1 MSTWWSRWW
10 YRLCALPAGTVTVEV
25 QDFVD
30 LWARREKDYW
40 DAAVDFVDLSLPFE
54 QMFLVAAAPKRFY
67 ADLGGLQPWPRSWPR
82 RWGIYFESVQTDAV
96 WSDDAKI
103 PFIWG
108 VRHGEPDE
116 FVLRGSEA
124 KHLAHEKVIATLFEE
139 GDDSKPV
146 RTAVWNYTLD
156 REGVIP
162 PLRGLP
168 WFGPWDRDAE
178 SQQLAEDRLIC
189 LHPMMLAIS
198 AWNEGAAVL
207 RDGLLPP
214 HFHLKLRPG
223 RLRTIGRP
231 PERELVS

>member
-1 MSTWWSRWW
+1 MSLWWSRWR
-10 YRLCALPAGTVTVEV
+10 YRLCALPEGTVTVDV

-30 LWARREKDYW
+30 LWARLEKDYW
-40 DAAVDFVDLSLPFE
+40 DAALDFVDLSPPFE
-54 QMFLVAAAPKRFY
+54 QIFLVAAAPKKFY

-82 RWGIYFESVQTDAV
+82 RWGIYFESAQTDAV

-124 KHLAHEKVIATLFEE
+124 KRLAHETVIASAFEQ
-139 GDDSKPV
+139 GDDSRPV

-168 WFGPWDRDAE
+168 WFGPWDRDVE
-178 SQQLAEDRLIC
+178 SQKLAEERLIC

-198 AWNEGAAVL
+198 AWNEGVAVV

-214 HFHLKLRPG
+214 HFQLKLRPG
-223 RLRTIGRP
+223 RLPTIGRP